1 MRKNFFSQRVVNLWD
16 SRMYFL
22 RLLRKYGLPQELL
35 LQFYT
40 AVIESVLCTSITVW
54 FGAATKQD
62 RTRLQRTVRTAERII
77 GASLPSIVDLYSSR
91 LKKRVGNVIKDSSH
105 PAHGLFELLL
115 SGREQQGRINLFAE
129 ASFGPLNTALVE
141 PHNRARQSFKAHSGL
156 PVPCRRCTGALHTQS
171 ASQSHFCPSPG
182 PSPFLQEIQDG
193 IGPSGPTSHSN
204 QQPKRKTIYSVHLII
219 VFGLWK
225 KTGAPGGNPPPSP
238 DTRDENLKLFTDTAE
253 IELRTPEFKVQA
265 VITGVPTPSDHSP
278 VNLGR
283 DRKEHQIFWCSPG
296 RESHLVPQH
305 QLHSKESPA
314 ASLLS
319 VKAEESPSPSPH
331 PHHILQGL
339 Y

>member
-1 MRKNFFSQRVVNLWD
+1 MGV
-16 SRMYFL
+16 
-22 RLLRKYGLPQELL
+22 
-35 LQFYT
+35 
-40 AVIESVLCTSITVW
+40 
-54 FGAATKQD
+54 
-62 RTRLQRTVRTAERII
+62 
-77 GASLPSIVDLYSSR
+77 
-91 LKKRVGNVIKDSSH
+91 H
-105 PAHGLFELLL
+105 
-115 SGREQQGRINLFAE
+115 GREQQGRINLFAE